1 MAEMPRLT
9 GAGLVVE
16 WKSTLIACSCGP
28 RVISPRPACRPA
40 GQSSSSRA
48 GTSGLGAW
56 SEVRRRCLAR
66 LPCARVQGRAGRRLL
81 EWRLGPPRRLA
92 MRSAV
97 SRRKVVGARQQ
108 QRQREGEEC
117 REQRHGEHLADPPPE
132 KGEGGD
138 KRPVRAP
145 AQGQPSRLHGAQGAW
160 PTRAGEQPP
169 RGHDSAQ
176 PPDSEAPGRQTP
188 LSLSLSL

>member
-40 GQSSSSRA
+40 GQSRSSRA

-56 SEVRRRCLAR
+56 SEVRSKCLAR